1 MPLCCNCIQTDT
13 FWINAFFFFSSMI
26 SLSLVASQSVYTPKW
41 SSAIL
46 KTNSL
51 PTSCC
56 LGKEPF
62 RGNYRCADWC
72 ERLLII
78 FQLAPVS
85 GCVCVC
91 LFLNALTF
99 PLLWLWFPGVSLFL
113 ASSLLFLRDS
123 DCGWLCWPHPEAFCW
138 KQIILSIKFRSL
150 SVSGGC
156 EWEWPWFAHL
166 AVWKASFLF
175 FFFFLE
181 SEFWVRNWWVL
192 KGWKKEHRR
201 LFELRQEHWGLG
213 SRELEVIHTGF
224 SASTV
229 ENTSSPKRCVLR
241 QDMRR
246 WLKGLKHLESV
257 VLRNINVGSILRN
270 MGFSSYCPCT
280 TEANNRRSY

>member
-175 FFFFLE
+175 FFFFFGKRVL
-181 SEFWVRNWWVL
+181 SEKLMSPERL
-192 KGWKKEHRR
+192 KEGASEIVWAASGALR
-201 LFELRQEHWGLG
+201 LGKQGAGGHSHWLLCIYGGKHFFPQKVCSEARHAEVTQGTETLG
-213 SRELEVIHTGF
+213 KCCLT
-224 SASTV
+224 
-229 ENTSSPKRCVLR
+229 
-241 QDMRR
+241 
-246 WLKGLKHLESV
+246 
-257 VLRNINVGSILRN
+257 
-270 MGFSSYCPCT
+270 
-280 TEANNRRSY
+280 